1 MRANERRHHPEARAH
16 LGNEFV
22 GRGGIDDMLGRD
34 MDGAAVVE
42 IVARALAG
50 NHHVDA
56 VIAEDALE
64 LDDVDQPR
72 HVLEDQR
79 ILGEQARDHQ
89 RQGRVLRA

>member
-1 MRANERRHHPEARAH
+1 
-16 LGNEFV
+16 
-22 GRGGIDDMLGRD
+22 

-42 IVARALAG
+42 IIARAFAG

-72 HVLEDQR
+72 HVLEDQC
-79 ILGEQARDHQ
+79 IVGEQAGDHQ
-89 RQGRVLRA
+89 RQGRVLGA